1 MRRLLV
7 TVATTAVALLC
18 GAGAAGAASWTPVPL
33 PPPPG
38 GQFSVPA
45 GFVGD
50 LSFWSP
56 NRGLM
61 TVGGNNSVKPGL
73 YSWDGESWHQ
83 LSTVCGGGPNAKIA
97 WAGPTEFWTITAPA
111 VGTQPNGL
119 GLCHY
124 RDGAVVGSYSFYNVP
139 DFVPSVNAATC
150 RAADDCWFGGVG
162 ATSVDGRAGAFH
174 LHWDGT
180 TVSAVYNGQGR
191 GVSDLVTHRG
201 SILESTYVG
210 TGPGAQGTRPFLDAA
225 EPVPALLH
233 RIEGR
238 AFQNDAFA
246 PAPIDGGRPDG
257 AELRSLDTDGTTA
270 WAVGGAANSG
280 PGTAEGFVPRAPVV
294 ARKDGD
300 GAWQELGLSGDLP
313 TTRWFG
319 SVAAVPGTREAWTTL
334 ADTEVAGPTPAGE
347 TSAPSVAHV
356 AADGTVV
363 AEQLD
368 AREGGAARGAATAI
382 ACPATDDCWVA
393 TARGYLYR
401 RTGGATYPRDTDPAF
416 QGTIAIRPNEAASQ
430 VIPDEP
436 PADDSRLLAP
446 PVVLPPPAAAVV
458 PTACAA
464 PPALVSRV
472 KAGRRPLSKREAR
485 SRNARIT
492 LVIAFR
498 LARPATVG
506 VVARRGKRTVG
517 RAKPRALKPGTR
529 RLTVEVRRRTF
540 PKSISFTLK
549 ERTTPPC
556 LPAGGGD
563 EIGGGDTT
571 VTRSTSGTRTAPAAT
586 RSAAPRP
593 AGSPSAPGPAAGV
606 GRTAGGTE
614 TR

>member
-1 MRRLLV
+1 MRRLLA
-7 TVATTAVALLC
+7 TLAATTAALLC
-18 GAGAAGAASWTPVPL
+18 GAGAAGAAGWTPVPL

-50 LSFWSP
+50 LSFWAP

-97 WAGPTEFWTITAPA
+97 WAGPREFWTITAPA

-119 GLCHY
+119 GLCRY
-124 RDGAVVGSYSFYNVP
+124 KDGAVVGSYSFYNVP

-150 RAADDCWFGGVG
+150 RTADDCWFGGVG

-174 LHWDGT
+174 LHWDGST
-180 TVSAVYNGQGR
+180 LASVYNGQGR

-201 SILESTYVG
+201 AILESTFVG
-210 TGPGAQGTRPFLDAA
+210 TGPGAQGTRPFLGTA

-233 RIEGR
+233 RIDAGVFR
-238 AFQNDAFA
+238 NDAFSVA
-246 PAPIDGGRPDG
+246 PFDGGRADG

-280 PGTAEGFVPRAPVV
+280 PGTAEGFTPRPPVA

-300 GAWQELGLSGDLP
+300 GAWQELALRGDDLP
-313 TTRWFG
+313 STRWFG
-319 SVAAVPGTREAWTTL
+319 SVAAVPGTREAWATL
-334 ADTEVAGPTPAGE
+334 ADTEVAGPTPSGE
-347 TSAPSVAHV
+347 TSAPTVARI

-363 AEQLD
+363 PEQLD

-401 RTGGATYPRDTDPAF
+401 RTSGATYPRDTDPAF

-446 PVVLPPPAAAVV
+446 PVVLPPPAAAAV

-464 PPALVSRV
+464 PPALISRV
-472 KAGRRPLSKREAR
+472 KAGRKPLSKKEAR
-485 SRNARIT
+485 KKNARIT

-506 VVARRGKRTVG
+506 VIAKRGSKTVG
-517 RAKPRALKPGTR
+517 RAKARTLKPGTR
-529 RLTVEVRRRTF
+529 RLTVAVRRRTF
-540 PKSISFTLK
+540 PKKISFSLK
-549 ERTTPPC
+549 ELTTPACVPE
-556 LPAGGGD
+556 GDGIGGD
-563 EIGGGDTT
+563 DTT
-571 VTRSTSGTRTAPAAT
+571 VTRSAVRRTTQASVTLTSSGAARPVLPASTR
-586 RSAAPRP
+586 
-593 AGSPSAPGPAAGV
+593 
-606 GRTAGGTE
+606 
-614 TR
+614 